1 MCGYTYYYKK
11 DLKKRINQKFLMDTL
26 NLQKHRGPDIS
37 KYSYYKN
44 NYFFHN
50 RLKVIDLSNRANQPM
65 TDNEGNTI
73 LFNGEIYNYLELKK
87 KYRLKN
93 LKTNSDTEVI
103 LSLYKKLGDNFVN
116 KLNGIFSFLIFKKK
130 TNQLFV
136 ARDRFGVK
144 PLFYYLD
151 KEKIIFSTEIKPI
164 LKLLKT
170 YDINL
175 KLISEYISTGKYFHT
190 DSTFFKKIKIF
201 PVSSFKI
208 FDLKKNKVLKSRKY
222 WKLIKKKKYICKDYK
237 QFYKEFLKNFEKALK
252 YNFVS
257 DVKLSLLLSSGN
269 DSVFIHDCIKKKT
282 FNELSCFTYGWRDN
296 QYNEIKRLKKINL
309 SIKKHHKYTI
319 QPRKIFNDLKSLI
332 HKFEGP
338 VGGFGTLAQY
348 YLFRN
353 ISNKKIK
360 VAFSGEGADE
370 FLLGYKNF
378 SIILNN
384 QNNKKSF
391 FSDTIHS
398 PDGLQLND
406 NNLINKNYSKKKT
419 IKNFKN
425 LDDVL
430 VNYLFK
436 VKLPKLLIFYDK
448 ASALNGVEGRV
459 PMLDHNLAEF
469 LYSNSS
475 NYRIQKRP
483 IKDYLKL
490 NNINFYKD
498 KLNVSTP
505 QREFFK
511 KKDILNNVMNLIKN
525 GHLQKLNILNLK
537 KFEIKYKNFLK
548 EKKNSNSFFIW
559 KVLNAEYFL
568 QVYGNQTNK
577 FN

>member
-1 MCGYTYYYKK
+1 MCGYTYYFNTE
-11 DLKKRINQKFLMDTL
+11 LKKKINKKILRDTL
-26 NLQKHRGPDIS
+26 NLQRHRGPDIS
-37 KYSYYKN
+37 RWSNYKN
-44 NYFFHN
+44 SYFFHN

-65 TDNEGNTI
+65 TDTEGNII
-73 LFNGEIYNYLELKK
+73 LFNGEIYNYLDLKK
-87 KYRLKN
+87 KYNLKN

-103 LSLYKKLGDNFVN
+103 LSLYKKLGENFVN
-116 KLNGIFSFLIFKKK
+116 KLNGIFSFLIFNKKK
-130 TNQLFV
+130 NQLFV

-170 YDINL
+170 YNINL
-175 KLISEYISTGKYFHT
+175 KVISEYISTGKYFHT
-190 DSTFFKKIKIF
+190 NSTFFEKIKIF

-208 FDLKKNKVLKSRKY
+208 IDIKKNKVVRSKKY
-222 WKLIKKKKYICKDYK
+222 WKLIKKKKYVCKNYK
-237 QFYKEFLKNFEKALK
+237 QFYEKFLKNFEKALK

-269 DSVFIHDCIKKKT
+269 DSVFIHDFIKKKT
-282 FNELSCFTYGWRDN
+282 LNELSCFTYGWKDN
-296 QYNEIKRLKKINL
+296 KYNEIKRLNQINL
-309 SIKKHHKYTI
+309 NIKKQHNYII
-319 QPRKIFNDLKSLI
+319 QPRKIFNNLKSLI

-348 YLFRN
+348 YLFKN
-353 ISNKKIK
+353 IRSKKIK

-378 SIILNN
+378 SIIQNN
-384 QNNKKSF
+384 EKNKKSF

-398 PDGLQLND
+398 PDGIELND
-406 NNLINKNYSKKKT
+406 NNLINKNYSKKNT
-419 IKNFKN
+419 IKKFKN
-425 LDDVL
+425 LNEVL
-430 VNYLFK
+430 INYLFK

-448 ASALNGVEGRV
+448 ASALNGIEGRV

-469 LYSNSS
+469 LFSNSS

-483 IKDYLKL
+483 IKDYLEFNK
-490 NNINFYKD
+490 INFYKN

-511 KKDILNNVMNLIKN
+511 KKDILNKVIGLIKN
-525 GHLQKLNILNLK
+525 GYLQKLKMINLK
-537 KFEIKYKNFLK
+537 NFEKKYKNFLT

-559 KVLNAEYFL
+559 KVLNVEYFL
-568 QVYGNQTNK
+568 QVYGNQSKKIN
-577 FN
+577 